1 MRNEPESKLLRRK
14 EESLVRRDVLVHELR
29 VLEASAKPWK
39 RA

>member
-14 EESLVRRDVLVHELR
+14 EESLVRRDVLVHEP
-29 VLEASAKPWK
+29 EYSKPSAKPWE